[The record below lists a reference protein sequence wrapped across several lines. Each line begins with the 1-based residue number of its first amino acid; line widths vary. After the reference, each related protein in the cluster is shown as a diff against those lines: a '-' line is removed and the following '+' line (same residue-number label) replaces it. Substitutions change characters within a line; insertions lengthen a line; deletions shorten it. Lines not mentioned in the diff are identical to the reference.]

1 MKCVS
6 FEICFYKGKKINILH
21 VTALNSKKYGSIEK
35 WMVHLAKVCKDR
47 KYKIIFSLRG
57 EPTNKSFL
65 NDLNNTGAM
74 IDVTQRYLSG
84 INHFCHIRNLI
95 KKNRINII
103 HSHFSPVCHYANL
116 AGYLSGIKG
125 RFWTIHSMSEIDKHP
140 YCRQRLIA
148 LKQQISSML
157 VHKMI
162 TVSKAIRDDFI
173 RLGINSE
180 KISVVPLGI
189 DIEKYAFNGSRERLR
204 RSFGI
209 SNDTLLI
216 GTVSRAEPVKGLR
229 YLVEAMP
236 YVLER
241 VPNAKVLLVG
251 GGSLMQELKS
261 IASNLNITGNIILE
275 GIRDDVS
282 DILSALDIFVL
293 PSLSEGMPLAL
304 LEAMASGKPVVSS
317 NVGGI
322 PEVVEEGVN
331 GYLVAP
337 GDASQLAQAILK
349 FALNPELSSTMSN
362 AGRRKVELEYNLKH
376 QAERLVDLYES
387 QIQG

>member
-1 MKCVS
+1 M
-6 FEICFYKGKKINILH
+6 ERKINILH

-57 EPTNKSFL
+57 EPKSKSL
-65 NDLNNTGAM
+65 LDDLRSTEAIVDITQENFGAL
-74 IDVTQRYLSG
+74 TLFS
-84 INHFCHIRNLI
+84 HARNLI
-95 KKNRINII
+95 KKYEINII
-103 HSHFSPVCHYANL
+103 HSHFSPACHYANL

-140 YCRQRLIA
+140 YCRQRVIA
-148 LKQQISSML
+148 FKQRISSML

-173 RLGINSE
+173 RLGINPE
-180 KISVVPLGI
+180 KISVIPLGI
-189 DIEKYAFNGSRERLR
+189 DIEKYAFNGARERMR

-236 YVLER
+236 YILER
-241 VPNAKVLLVG
+241 VPNAKALLVG

-261 IASNLNITGNIILE
+261 IASSLNITDKIIVE
-275 GIRDDVS
+275 GIRNDIPE
-282 DILSALDIFVL
+282 ILSALDIFVL
-293 PSLSEGMPLAL
+293 PSLSEGLPLAL
-304 LEAMASGKPVVSS
+304 LEAMASGKPVVGS

-322 PEVVEEGVN
+322 PEVIEEGVN
-331 GYLVAP
+331 GYLAMP
-337 GDASQLAQAILK
+337 GNASQLAQAIIK

-362 AGRRKVELEYNLKH
+362 VGRRKVELEYNLKH
-376 QAERLVDLYES
+376 QAEKLVDLYES
-387 QIQG
+387 QMQG

>member
-1 MKCVS
+1 MGYTV
-6 FEICFYKGKKINILH
+6 FGKKINILH

-57 EPTNKSFL
+57 EPKSKSFL
-65 NDLNNTGAM
+65 DDLRSMEVIVDITQENIGAL
-74 IDVTQRYLSG
+74 TLYS
-84 INHFCHIRNLI
+84 HIRNLI
-95 KKNRINII
+95 KKYEINII
-103 HSHFSPVCHYANL
+103 HSHFSPACHYANL
-116 AGYLSGIKG
+116 SGYLSGIKG

-157 VHKMI
+157 VHKVI
-162 TVSKAIRDDFI
+162 AVSKAIRNDFI
-173 RLGINSE
+173 RLGIKPE
-180 KISVVPLGI
+180 KISIVPLGI

-209 SNDTLLI
+209 SNETLLI
-216 GTVSRAEPVKGLR
+216 GTVSRAEPVKGLK

-236 YVLER
+236 YVLKR
-241 VPNAKVLLVG
+241 VPNAKALLVG

-261 IASNLNITGNIILE
+261 IASNLNITDNIIVE
-275 GIRDDVS
+275 GVRNDIPE
-282 DILSALDIFVL
+282 ILSVMDIFVL

-304 LEAMASGKPVVSS
+304 LEAMASGKPVIGS

-322 PEVVEEGVN
+322 PEVIKDGVN
-331 GYLVAP
+331 GYLTTS
-337 GDASQLAQAILK
+337 GDSANLAEAIIKLAS
-349 FALNPELSSTMSN
+349 NPELSSAMGK
-362 AGRRKVELEYNLKH
+362 AGQKKVEDNYHLKY
-376 QAERLVDLYES
+376 QVERLVDLYEE
-387 QIQG
+387 QVKG

>member
-1 MKCVS
+1 M
-6 FEICFYKGKKINILH
+6 ERKINILH

-57 EPTNKSFL
+57 EPKNKSFL
-65 NDLNNTGAM
+65 DDLRSTEAIVDITQENFGAL
-74 IDVTQRYLSG
+74 TLFS
-84 INHFCHIRNLI
+84 HARNLI
-95 KKNRINII
+95 KKYEINII
-103 HSHFSPVCHYANL
+103 HSHFSPACHYANL

-125 RFWTIHSMSEIDKHP
+125 RFWTIHSMSEIDKYP
-140 YCRQRLIA
+140 YCRQRVIA
-148 LKQQISSML
+148 FKQRISSML

-180 KISVVPLGI
+180 KISVIPLGI
-189 DIEKYAFNGSRERLR
+189 DIEKYAFNGARERMR

-236 YVLER
+236 YVLKR
-241 VPNAKVLLVG
+241 VPNAKALLVG

-261 IASNLNITGNIILE
+261 IASSLNITDKIIVE
-275 GIRDDVS
+275 GIRNDIPE
-282 DILSALDIFVL
+282 ILSALDIFVL
-293 PSLSEGMPLAL
+293 PSLSEGIGLAL
-304 LEAMASGKPVVSS
+304 LEAMASGKPVVGS

-322 PEVVEEGVN
+322 PEVLEDGVY
-331 GYLVAP
+331 GYLAAP
-337 GDASQLAQAILK
+337 GNTSQLAQAIIKLA
-349 FALNPELSSTMSN
+349 FDTELTSTMGN

-376 QAERLVDLYES
+376 QAERLVDLYEG